1 MCRLNPKV
9 DFAFKKLFGSEENK
23 DLLISLINSVLQK
36 EVPIKNIELKNP
48 YNLTMYKKDKLTIL
62 DIKAIDENE
71 VWYDIEMQIGEQAFY
86 DKRAIFYLAKTY
98 SNQLESGDDFEKLR
112 KTIGIHILDF
122 HYIDEEAYHNVYKL
136 CNIKTYREFSDL
148 LELHFIE
155 LSKFKKEYKDIR
167 TTLDRWIAFLNRA
180 YEIDKNNIPKELAED
195 RSITK
200 AIEKLDTMYLDK
212 EEKEIYES
220 ELKLLRVHKAELKA
234 AEMKGREKGREE
246 GIKKG
251 KKEEKI
257 QIAKSLL
264 DVLDEETIALKTG
277 LSMEDVRGLKS

>member
-23 DLLISLINSVLQK
+23 DLLISLINSILQK
-36 EVPIKNIELKNP
+36 EVPIINIELKNP
-48 YNLTMYKKDKLTIL
+48 YNLMSYKKDKLTIL
-62 DIKAIDENE
+62 DIKAVDDNE

-86 DKRAIFYLAKTY
+86 DKRAILYLAKTY
-98 SNQLESGDDFEKLR
+98 SDQLESGDDFEKLR
-112 KTIGIHILDF
+112 KTIGIHIVDF
-122 HYIDEEAYHNVYKL
+122 NYIDEDEYHNVYKL
-136 CNIKTYREFSDL
+136 CNIRTHKEFSDL

-155 LSKFKKEYKDIR
+155 LSKFDKGYNDIR

-195 RSITK
+195 SSIKK
-200 AIEKLDTMYLDK
+200 AIEKLDIMYLDK

-220 ELKLLRVHKAELKA
+220 ELKRLRVHKAELKA
-234 AEMKGREKGREE
+234 AETKGREE
-246 GIKKG
+246 GREEG

-264 DVLDEETIALKTG
+264 DVLDEETIASKTK
-277 LSMEDVRGLKS
+277 LSLDEVRGLKR